1 MSARYS
7 NRVGLNKVRCFV
19 ASLSLKEPILKLSQ
33 SPQMKGFVT
42 TNRLGRVVA
51 RRFVAGETVE
61 DAVKASREMNQQ
73 GLHVSLDHL
82 GENTSNVDEA
92 NHATGEA
99 LEILDVIAREKL
111 DANISVKLTSM
122 GQDIDYDLCYQNILR
137 VVRKAKAQDDTFVR
151 LDMEG
156 SAYTQRTLDLFCN
169 LWEEGHHNVG
179 VVLQS
184 YLYRT
189 EKDVEAMIKLGARV
203 RLCKGAYLEPAEVAY
218 QEKAE
223 VDRNYLRCMER
234 LMSEGNYPGLAT
246 HDEKIIEHAINY
258 ATRNKITADKFEFQM
273 LYGVRRDLQKRL
285 VHQGYN
291 VRAYIPY
298 GSEWYPYLMRRM
310 AERPANLFFIASQFW
325 KG

>member
-1 MSARYS
+1 
-7 NRVGLNKVRCFV
+7 
-19 ASLSLKEPILKLSQ
+19 
-33 SPQMKGFVT
+33 MKGFVT
-42 TNRLGRVVA
+42 HNPLGRVVA
-51 RRFVAGETVE
+51 RRFVAGETVD
-61 DAVKASREMNQQ
+61 DAVKTVREMNKL
-73 GLHVSLDHL
+73 GIHVSLDHL
-82 GENTSNVDEA
+82 GENTTNVEDA
-92 NHATGEA
+92 NKATGQA
-99 LEILDVIAREKL
+99 LGILDVIKKENL

-122 GQDIDYDLCYQNILR
+122 GQDIGYDLCYQNISK
-137 VVRKAKAQDDTFVR
+137 VVQKAQDYGDIFVR

-156 SAYTQRTLDLFCN
+156 SDYTQKTLDLFRN
-169 LWEEGHHNVG
+169 LWDNGHHNVG

-189 EKDVEAMIKLGARV
+189 EKDVEDMIKLGVRV

-223 VDRNYLRCMER
+223 VDRNYIRCMER
-234 LMSEGNYPGLAT
+234 LLSEGKYPGLAT
-246 HDEKIIEHAINY
+246 HDERIIEHAISY
-258 ATRNKITADKFEFQM
+258 TIRNRITADRFEFQM
-273 LYGVRRDLQKRL
+273 LHGVRRDLQKKL
-285 VHQGYN
+285 ANQGYN

>member
-1 MSARYS
+1 
-7 NRVGLNKVRCFV
+7 
-19 ASLSLKEPILKLSQ
+19 
-33 SPQMKGFVT
+33 MKGFVT

-61 DAVKASREMNQQ
+61 DAVKSTQEMNRQ

-82 GENTSNVDEA
+82 GENTSTIEEA
-92 NHATGEA
+92 NLATGQA
-99 LEILDVIAREKL
+99 LEILEVIHREKL

-122 GQDIDYDLCYQNILR
+122 GQDIDYDLCYKNICR
-137 VVRKAKAQDDTFVR
+137 VVEQAEALNIDLVR

-156 SAYTQRTLDLFCN
+156 SAYTQRTLDLFRN
-169 LWEEGHHNVG
+169 LWNEGHHNVG

-189 EKDVEAMIKLGARV
+189 EKDVEEMIKLGARV

-234 LMSEGNYPGLAT
+234 LMREGNYPGLAT

-298 GSEWYPYLMRRM
+298 GSQWYPYLMRRM

>member
-1 MSARYS
+1 
-7 NRVGLNKVRCFV
+7 V

-33 SPQMKGFVT
+33 SSQMKGFVT

-61 DAVKASREMNQQ
+61 DAVKATQEMNRQ

-82 GENTSNVDEA
+82 GENTSNIEEA
-92 NHATGEA
+92 NLATRQA
-99 LEILDVIAREKL
+99 LEILEVIHREKL

-122 GQDIDYDLCYQNILR
+122 GQDIDYDLCYKNICQ
-137 VVRKAKAQDDTFVR
+137 VVEQAEALNIDLVR

-156 SAYTQRTLDLFCN
+156 SAYTQRTLDLFRN
-169 LWEEGHHNVG
+169 LWNEGHHNVG

-189 EKDVEAMIKLGARV
+189 EKDVEEMIKLGARV

-234 LMSEGNYPGLAT
+234 LMREGNYPGLAT
-246 HDEKIIEHAINY
+246 HDEKIIEQAINY

-298 GSEWYPYLMRRM
+298 GSQWYPYLMRRM

>member
-1 MSARYS
+1 M
-7 NRVGLNKVRCFV
+7 

-61 DAVKASREMNQQ
+61 DAVKATREMNRL

-82 GENTSNVDEA
+82 GENTSNVEEA
-92 NHATGEA
+92 DHATGQA
-99 LEILDVIAREKL
+99 LEILEVIHREKL

-122 GQDIDYDLCYQNILR
+122 GQDINYDLCYKNICQ
-137 VVRKAKAQDDTFVR
+137 VVEQAGALNIDLVR

-156 SAYTQRTLDLFCN
+156 SAYTQRTLDLFRN
-169 LWEEGHHNVG
+169 LWNEGHHNVG

-189 EKDVEAMIKLGARV
+189 EKDVEEMIKLGARV

-234 LMSEGNYPGLAT
+234 LMREGNYPGLAT
-246 HDEKIIEHAINY
+246 HDEKIIEHAVNY

-298 GSEWYPYLMRRM
+298 GSQWYPYLMRRM

>member
-1 MSARYS
+1 
-7 NRVGLNKVRCFV
+7 V

-33 SPQMKGFVT
+33 SSQMKGFVT

-61 DAVKASREMNQQ
+61 DAVKATQEMNRQ

-82 GENTSNVDEA
+82 GENTSNIEEA
-92 NHATGEA
+92 ELATGQA
-99 LEILDVIAREKL
+99 LEILEVIHREKL

-122 GQDIDYDLCYQNILR
+122 GQDIDYDLCYKNICR
-137 VVRKAKAQDDTFVR
+137 VVEQAEALNIDLVR

-156 SAYTQRTLDLFCN
+156 SAYTQRTLDLFRN
-169 LWEEGHHNVG
+169 LWNEGHHNVG

-189 EKDVEAMIKLGARV
+189 EKDVEEMIKLGARV

-234 LMSEGNYPGLAT
+234 LMREGNYPGLAT
-246 HDEKIIEHAINY
+246 HDEKIIEQAINY

-298 GSEWYPYLMRRM
+298 GSQWYPYLMRRM

>member
-1 MSARYS
+1 M
-7 NRVGLNKVRCFV
+7 
-19 ASLSLKEPILKLSQ
+19 ASLGLKEPILKLSQ
-33 SPQMKGFVT
+33 SSQMKGFVT
-42 TNRLGRVVA
+42 HNPLGRVVA
-51 RRFVAGETVE
+51 RRFVAGETVD
-61 DAVKASREMNQQ
+61 DAVKTVREMNKL
-73 GLHVSLDHL
+73 GIHVSLDHL
-82 GENTSNVDEA
+82 GENTTNVEDA
-92 NHATGEA
+92 NKATGQA
-99 LEILDVIAREKL
+99 LGILDVIKKENL

-122 GQDIDYDLCYQNILR
+122 GQDIGYDLCYQNISK
-137 VVRKAKAQDDTFVR
+137 VVQKAQDYGDIFVR

-156 SAYTQRTLDLFCN
+156 SDYTQKTLDLFRN
-169 LWEEGHHNVG
+169 LWDNGHHNVG

-189 EKDVEAMIKLGARV
+189 EKDVEDMIKLGVRV

-223 VDRNYLRCMER
+223 VDRNYIRCMER
-234 LMSEGNYPGLAT
+234 LLSEGKYPGLAT
-246 HDEKIIEHAINY
+246 HDERIIEHAISY
-258 ATRNKITADKFEFQM
+258 TIRNRITADRFEFQM
-273 LYGVRRDLQKRL
+273 LHGVRRDLQKKL
-285 VHQGYN
+285 ANQGYN

>member
-1 MSARYS
+1 
-7 NRVGLNKVRCFV
+7 
-19 ASLSLKEPILKLSQ
+19 
-33 SPQMKGFVT
+33 
-42 TNRLGRVVA
+42 
-51 RRFVAGETVE
+51 
-61 DAVKASREMNQQ
+61 
-73 GLHVSLDHL
+73 
-82 GENTSNVDEA
+82 
-92 NHATGEA
+92 
-99 LEILDVIAREKL
+99 
-111 DANISVKLTSM
+111 M
-122 GQDIDYDLCYQNILR
+122 GQDIDYNLCYKNICQ
-137 VVRKAKAQDDTFVR
+137 VVEQAKAHDDTFVR

-156 SAYTQRTLDLFCN
+156 SAYTQKTLDLFHN
-169 LWEEGHHNVG
+169 LWNDGHHNVG

-189 EKDVEAMIKLGARV
+189 EKDVEEMIKLGVRV

-223 VDRNYLRCMER
+223 VDRNYIRCMER

>member
-1 MSARYS
+1 M
-7 NRVGLNKVRCFV
+7 
-19 ASLSLKEPILKLSQ
+19 SLKEPILKLSQ
-33 SPQMKGFVT
+33 SSQMKGFVT
-42 TNRLGRVVA
+42 HNPLGRVVA
-51 RRFVAGETVE
+51 RRFVAGESVE
-61 DAVKASREMNQQ
+61 DAVQSVREMNKL
-73 GLHVSLDHL
+73 GIHVSLDHL
-82 GENTSNVDEA
+82 GENTSNVEEA
-92 NHATGEA
+92 NRATEQA
-99 LEILDVIAREKL
+99 LEILEVIYNEKL

-122 GQDIDYDLCYQNILR
+122 GQDIDYDLCYKNICQ
-137 VVRKAKAQDDTFVR
+137 VVQKAQDYNTFVR

-156 SAYTQRTLDLFCN
+156 SDYTQKTLDLFRN
-169 LWEEGHHNVG
+169 LWNDGHKNVG

-189 EKDVEAMIKLGARV
+189 EKDVEEMIKLGVRV

-223 VDRNYLRCMER
+223 VDRNYIRCMER

-246 HDEKIIEHAINY
+246 HDEKIIEHAITY
-258 ATRNKITADKFEFQM
+258 ANRNRITADRFEFQM
-273 LYGVRRDLQKRL
+273 LYGVRRDLQKKL
-285 VHQGYN
+285 ANQGYN

>member
-1 MSARYS
+1 MR
-7 NRVGLNKVRCFV
+7 
-19 ASLSLKEPILKLSQ
+19 
-33 SPQMKGFVT
+33 GFVT

-61 DAVKASREMNQQ
+61 DAVKATQEMNRQ

-82 GENTSNVDEA
+82 GENTSNVEEA
-92 NHATGEA
+92 DLATGQA
-99 LEILDVIAREKL
+99 LEILEVIHREKL

-122 GQDIDYDLCYQNILR
+122 GQDIDYDLCYKNICR
-137 VVRKAKAQDDTFVR
+137 VVEQAEALDIGLVR

-156 SAYTQRTLDLFCN
+156 SAYTQRTLDLFRN
-169 LWEEGHHNVG
+169 LWNDGHHNVG

-189 EKDVEAMIKLGARV
+189 EKDVEEMIKLGTRV

-234 LMSEGNYPGLAT
+234 LLSEGNYPGLAT
-246 HDEKIIEHAINY
+246 HDEKIIEQAINY

-298 GSEWYPYLMRRM
+298 GSQWYPYLMRRM

>member
-1 MSARYS
+1 
-7 NRVGLNKVRCFV
+7 V
-19 ASLSLKEPILKLSQ
+19 ASLGLKEPILKLSQ
-33 SPQMKGFVT
+33 SSQMKGFVT
-42 TNRLGRVVA
+42 HNPLGRVVA
-51 RRFVAGETVE
+51 RRFVAGETVD
-61 DAVKASREMNQQ
+61 DAVKTVREMNKL
-73 GLHVSLDHL
+73 GIHVSLDHL
-82 GENTSNVDEA
+82 GENTTNVEDA
-92 NHATGEA
+92 NKATGQA
-99 LEILDVIAREKL
+99 LGILDVIKKENL

-122 GQDIDYDLCYQNILR
+122 GQDIGYDLCYQNISK
-137 VVRKAKAQDDTFVR
+137 VVQKAQDYGDIFVR

-156 SAYTQRTLDLFCN
+156 SDYTQKTLDLFRN
-169 LWEEGHHNVG
+169 LWDNGHHNVG

-189 EKDVEAMIKLGARV
+189 EKDVEDMIKLGVRV

-223 VDRNYLRCMER
+223 VDRNYIRCMER
-234 LMSEGNYPGLAT
+234 LLSEGKYPGLAT
-246 HDEKIIEHAINY
+246 HDERIIEHAISY
-258 ATRNKITADKFEFQM
+258 TIRNRITADRFEFQM
-273 LYGVRRDLQKRL
+273 LHGVRRDLQKKL
-285 VHQGYN
+285 ANQGYN

>member
-1 MSARYS
+1 
-7 NRVGLNKVRCFV
+7 
-19 ASLSLKEPILKLSQ
+19 
-33 SPQMKGFVT
+33 MKGFVT
-42 TNRLGRVVA
+42 HNPLGRVVA
-51 RRFVAGETVE
+51 RRFVAGETVD
-61 DAVKASREMNQQ
+61 DAVKTVREMNKL
-73 GLHVSLDHL
+73 GIHVSLDHL
-82 GENTSNVDEA
+82 GENTTNVEA
-92 NHATGEA
+92 ASKATGQA
-99 LEILDVIAREKL
+99 LGILDVIKKENL

-122 GQDIDYDLCYQNILR
+122 GQDIGYDLCYQNISK
-137 VVRKAKAQDDTFVR
+137 VVQKAQDYGNIFVR

-156 SAYTQRTLDLFCN
+156 SDYTQKTLDLFRN
-169 LWEEGHHNVG
+169 LWDDGHHNVG

-189 EKDVEAMIKLGARV
+189 EKDVEDMIKLGVRV

-223 VDRNYLRCMER
+223 VDRNYIRCMER
-234 LMSEGNYPGLAT
+234 LLSEGKYPGLAT
-246 HDEKIIEHAINY
+246 HDERIIEHAISY
-258 ATRNKITADKFEFQM
+258 TIRNRITADRFEFQM
-273 LYGVRRDLQKRL
+273 LHGVRRDLQKKL
-285 VHQGYN
+285 ANQGYN

>member
-1 MSARYS
+1 MA
-7 NRVGLNKVRCFV
+7 
-19 ASLSLKEPILKLSQ
+19 ALSLKEPILKLSQ

-61 DAVKASREMNQQ
+61 DAVQATREMNRL

-92 NHATGEA
+92 THATEQA
-99 LEILDVIAREKL
+99 LEILEVIRREKL

-122 GQDIDYDLCYQNILR
+122 GQDIEYDLCYKNISQ
-137 VVRKAKAQDDTFVR
+137 VVQKAQAQDGTFVR

-156 SAYTQRTLDLFCN
+156 SAYTQKTLDLFHN
-169 LWEEGHHNVG
+169 LWNDGHHNVG

-189 EKDVEAMIKLGARV
+189 EKDVEEMIKLGVRV

-223 VDRNYLRCMER
+223 VDRNYIRCMER

>member
-1 MSARYS
+1 M
-7 NRVGLNKVRCFV
+7 
-19 ASLSLKEPILKLSQ
+19 ASLGLKEPILKLSQ
-33 SPQMKGFVT
+33 SSQMKGFVT
-42 TNRLGRVVA
+42 HNPLGRVVA
-51 RRFVAGETVE
+51 RRFVAGETVD
-61 DAVKASREMNQQ
+61 DAVKTVREMNKL
-73 GLHVSLDHL
+73 GIHVSLDHL
-82 GENTSNVDEA
+82 GENTTSTADA
-92 NHATGEA
+92 DKATGQA
-99 LEILDVIAREKL
+99 LEILDVIKKQNL

-122 GQDIDYDLCYQNILR
+122 GQDIGYDLCYENISK
-137 VVRKAKAQDDTFVR
+137 VVQKAQDYGDIFVR

-156 SAYTQRTLDLFCN
+156 SDYTQKTLDLFRN
-169 LWEEGHHNVG
+169 LWDNGHHNVG

-189 EKDVEAMIKLGARV
+189 EKDVEEMIKSGVRV

-223 VDRNYLRCMER
+223 VDRNYIRCMER
-234 LMSEGNYPGLAT
+234 LLSEGNYPGLAT
-246 HDEKIIEHAINY
+246 HDERIIEHAISY
-258 ATRNKITADKFEFQM
+258 TIRNRITADRFEFQM
-273 LYGVRRDLQKRL
+273 LHGVRRDLQKKL
-285 VHQGYN
+285 ASQGYN

>member
-1 MSARYS
+1 
-7 NRVGLNKVRCFV
+7 
-19 ASLSLKEPILKLSQ
+19 
-33 SPQMKGFVT
+33 MKGFVT
-42 TNRLGRVVA
+42 HNPLGRVVA
-51 RRFVAGETVE
+51 RRFVAGESVE
-61 DAVKASREMNQQ
+61 DAVQSVREMNKL
-73 GLHVSLDHL
+73 GIHASLDHL
-82 GENTSNVDEA
+82 GENTSNVEEA
-92 NHATGEA
+92 NRATEQA
-99 LEILDVIAREKL
+99 LEILDVIKNEQV

-122 GQDIDYDLCYQNILR
+122 GQDIDYDLCYKNICQ
-137 VVRKAKAQDDTFVR
+137 VVQKAQDYDNIFVR

-156 SAYTQRTLDLFCN
+156 SDYTQKTLDLFRN
-169 LWEEGHHNVG
+169 LWNDGHKNVG

-189 EKDVEAMIKLGARV
+189 EKDVEDLIKLGARV

-223 VDRNYLRCMER
+223 VDRNYVRCMER

-246 HDEKIIEHAINY
+246 HDEKIIEHAITY
-258 ATRNKITADKFEFQM
+258 ANRNRITADRFEFQM
-273 LYGVRRDLQKRL
+273 LYGVRRDLQKKL
-285 VHQGYN
+285 ANQGYN